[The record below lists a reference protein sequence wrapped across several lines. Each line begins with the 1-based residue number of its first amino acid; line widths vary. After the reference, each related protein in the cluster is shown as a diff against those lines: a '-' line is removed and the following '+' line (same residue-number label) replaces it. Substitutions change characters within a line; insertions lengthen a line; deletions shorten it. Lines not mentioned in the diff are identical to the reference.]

1 MLTYSS
7 NILLVP
13 NSMRSFNVGHII
25 ALAFS
30 PVDRMPLNHRSP
42 GPRKGRIWWYKSSYQ
57 VRYSLSRLVHA
68 IDALARPFIIDLES
82 TNATHVND
90 EVIPT
95 TRFYELRAGDGALFI
110 LFLPLSS

>member
-1 MLTYSS
+1 MLIYSS

-13 NSMRSFNVGHII
+13 NSMRSFNVGHFR

-30 PVDRMPLNHRSP
+30 SVDRVPLNYRSP
-42 GPRKGRIWWYKSSYQ
+42 GARKGRIWWYKSCYQ
-57 VRYSLSRLVHA
+57 VRYSSSRLVHT
-68 IDALARPFIIDLES
+68 IDAFARPFIIDLES
-82 TNATHVND
+82 TNTTHVND

-95 TRFYELRAGDGALFI
+95 TRFYELKAGDGALFI